1 MRMNT
6 RAVKLGPLWALALGV
21 FAAGMT
27 GGCSDTPKTGTQA
40 VESPEVVQKRDDT
53 IKDMM
58 KKGAYGGV
66 QYDDEGKRVKGTPA
80 KK

>member
-1 MRMNT
+1 M
-6 RAVKLGPLWALALGV
+6 AI
-21 FAAGMT
+21 
-27 GGCSDTPKTGTQA
+27 GCSDTPATGTRV

-66 QYDDEGKRVKGTPA
+66 QYDDEGKRVKGTPT